1 MNNIL
6 RDLAT
11 YLSGLYG
18 MILYWINISTYT
30 QIVGAMTATVTFIYA
45 IISLYYKI
53 KNTKKPCKMMDR
65 CYRKKYY

>member
-53 KNTKKPCKMMDR
+53 KNN
-65 CYRKKYY
+65 RKKRKHD